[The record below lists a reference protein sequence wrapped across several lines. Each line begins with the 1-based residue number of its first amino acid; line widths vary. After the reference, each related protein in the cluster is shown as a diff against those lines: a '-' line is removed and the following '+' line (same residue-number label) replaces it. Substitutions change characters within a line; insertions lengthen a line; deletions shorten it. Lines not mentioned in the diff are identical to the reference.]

1 LNGQDA
7 FSGRII
13 PVQPIPYDL
22 LQVTHPLNAQ
32 ARSPGDPCHC
42 LAKDN
47 ASSAAIVETYP
58 IQDCREIEK
67 KQNGLGIGNAGD
79 PAYTIDTT
87 GAQGVSHKMRVR
99 RLTPLE
105 CERLM
110 GFPDGYTDIPRTS
123 KRSVDGNRYK
133 ALGNSIAVNC
143 IRWLGER
150 IAKVDAIPMEGG

>member
-32 ARSPGDPCHC
+32 NRSPGDPCHC
-42 LAKDN
+42 RAKDN
-47 ASSAAIVETYP
+47 ASSAPILETYP

-87 GAQGVSHKMRVR
+87 GAQGVAHRMRVR

-110 GFPDGYTDIPRTS
+110 GFPSAWTDIPKKH
-123 KRSVDGNRYK
+123 KRPVDGNRFK

-143 IRWLGER
+143 LSWLGRR
-150 IAKVDAIPMEGG
+150 IAKVDDIPMEEA

>member
-7 FSGRII
+7 LSGRVI

-32 ARSPGDPCHC
+32 SRSPGDPCHC

-58 IQDCREIEK
+58 IQDCREITK
-67 KQNGLGIGNAGD
+67 MQNGLGIGNAGD
-79 PAYTIDTT
+79 PSYTIDTT
-87 GAQGVSHKMRVR
+87 GAQGVGHKMRMR
-99 RLTPLE
+99 SLTPLE

-110 GFPDGYTDIPRTS
+110 GFRDGYTDIPKKT
-123 KRSVDGNRYK
+123 KRKVDGNRYK
-133 ALGNSIAVNC
+133 ALGNSIAVNTL
-143 IRWLGER
+143 RWIGRR
-150 IAKVDAIPMEGG
+150 IELVDAVPMEET